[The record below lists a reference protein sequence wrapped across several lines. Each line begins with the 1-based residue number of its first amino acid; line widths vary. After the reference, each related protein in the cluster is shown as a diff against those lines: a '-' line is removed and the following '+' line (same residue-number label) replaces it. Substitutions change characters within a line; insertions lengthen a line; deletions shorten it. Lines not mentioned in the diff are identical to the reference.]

1 MTDLVNI
8 IIILQHFFI
17 SSIGMIGNLLVLI
30 VYKKQLKDNQSITFF
45 IVHLALTDLAC
56 CLFVIPINCY
66 HELNIGKI
74 SSDFMCKFHSFLNI
88 INITYSCLL
97 MTLVAFE
104 RFFSIIYPFKKIITK
119 LRSKIIML
127 FLLSLCLAIALAG
140 CLSIGI
146 FHKVVQLPSINRTS
160 NMSGLIDFKL
170 PKKPKTDSAKNS
182 LSLDRTS
189 RKINK
194 RETSIYDAE
203 FFDNIAFE
211 HIINTKSNQNDEKYD
226 IYDNK
231 NEFSKTPVAFMSV
244 SNFSSLYFNV
254 SNLPYPLTPVYSK
267 QLSAN
272 NALVEIYN
280 YVNENGEQRFYFT
293 IKNKDEVK
301 IGELNGLDSFL
312 ANRDRR
318 DLYSSYNNVT
328 FVWMATN
335 HCFPNDKIISI
346 DFFPYIRLFQNFI
359 VVGCFA
365 VIFILYAFICI
376 FVSRRRQLKVN
387 RANYYK
393 DILFRSKQNANG
405 FKSELPMSNSNSLIG
420 LSDLTKKSAEQNGKN
435 KSKLIVFD
443 KTNKQ
448 PLLHSNEVT
457 TEHDEFKTVHKTIS
471 NDSIL
476 NDTLAL
482 PNQNEN
488 ENNDKSTQTVSSSIA
503 KMKYNQSLK
512 KTKPIQ
518 PKIKIN
524 DHGHETV
531 FDNTN
536 YNVSYSNTLL
546 ANLKTAFMLFV
557 VTIVMAIVY
566 TPALLTSL
574 GYLSYNPLHWNIIY
588 INNAAN
594 PLVYSFLNSNFR
606 KSLKK
611 TFLNC
616 FNRLI

>member
-1 MTDLVNI
+1 
-8 IIILQHFFI
+8 
-17 SSIGMIGNLLVLI
+17 
-30 VYKKQLKDNQSITFF
+30 
-45 IVHLALTDLAC
+45 
-56 CLFVIPINCY
+56 
-66 HELNIGKI
+66 
-74 SSDFMCKFHSFLNI
+74 
-88 INITYSCLL
+88 

-104 RFFSIIYPFKKIITK
+104 RFFSIVYPFKKIITK

-127 FLLSLCLAIALAG
+127 FLLSLCLAIALVG

-160 NMSGLIDFKL
+160 NLSGLIDFKL
-170 PKKPKTDSAKNS
+170 AKKSKADSAKNS
-182 LSLDRTS
+182 DQIS

-194 RETSIYDAE
+194 RETIYDAD

-211 HIINTKSNQNDEKYD
+211 HIINTKKSNQNDENYD
-226 IYDNK
+226 IYDNT
-231 NEFSKTPVAFMSV
+231 NEYGKTPVAFMSV

-267 QLSAN
+267 QLSTN

-280 YVNENGEQRFYFT
+280 YVNENGEQKFYFT

-301 IGELNGLDSFL
+301 IGELNGLDSYL
-312 ANRDRR
+312 ASRDRR

-346 DFFPYIRLFQNFI
+346 GFFPYIRLFQNFI

-393 DILFRSKQNANG
+393 DILFRSKQNAANG
-405 FKSELPMSNSNSLIG
+405 FKAEMPMSNSNSMVG
-420 LSDLTKKSAEQNGKN
+420 LSDLAKKSTEQNVKN
-435 KSKLIVFD
+435 KLIVFD

-448 PLLHSNEVT
+448 PLLHSNEET
-457 TEHDEFKTVHKTIS
+457 TEHDEFKTMHKTIS

-476 NDTLAL
+476 NDTAAL
-482 PNQNEN
+482 SNEN

-512 KTKPIQ
+512 KTKPKQ

-524 DHGHETV
+524 DHGHETL